1 MSNEC
6 TKMYEKAYRVLK
18 SIYNKIDS
26 LCVKKKKYIHE
37 YVLAKNIQHF
47 RFKYFRT
54 LWKIYT
60 SLNPTF
66 LAQISAYAVELKMFK
81 IYLVY

>member
-37 YVLAKNIQHF
+37 YVLAK
-47 RFKYFRT
+47 KY
-54 LWKIYT
+54 
-60 SLNPTF
+60 PTF
-66 LAQISAYAVELKMFK
+66 
-81 IYLVY
+81 